1 MLRPYIALIWA
12 LADYDNPVHVVWHD
26 HRDVQPNPGE
36 VLRNLVPTLTR
47 DPSGGAET
55 HASRDDLPE
64 QGATPSRANRD
75 EVPPPT
81 GVVEPA
87 KPQRPS
93 AVRDSKGDS
102 FVAHEP
108 TVAGPGPQHVSFEIG
123 RAHV

>member
-93 AVRDSKGDS
+93 RSEEHTSELQSQSNIVCRLLLA
-102 FVAHEP
+102 
-108 TVAGPGPQHVSFEIG
+108 
-123 RAHV
+123 